1 MALELAWNDVR
12 TRQFATNVGLI
23 TTDGPLGPNIMAAEW
38 THHISYAP
46 SLLAICIG
54 ASAATVANI
63 QTSKEFG
70 VSLAGDDQRVFCSV
84 AGGHTGREVDK
95 IAALTELG
103 ATFYSARHINVIMM
117 ANAAM
122 NAECRLRE
130 MIPLGDHLMFIGDV
144 IHVVGN
150 SAVRPLVYHQGQY
163 WVLGES
169 LVKPTVSEVKRIE
182 SVVAS
187 HRKPL

>member
-1 MALELAWNDVR
+1 MGLELRWNDDR

-23 TTDGPLGPNIMAAEW
+23 TTEGPLGPNIMTAEW

-46 SLLAICIG
+46 SLIAICIDP
-54 ASAATVANI
+54 SDATTANI
-63 QTSKEFG
+63 HAAKEFG
-70 VSLAGDDQRVFCSV
+70 VSLASEEQRVFCSV
-84 AGGHTGREVDK
+84 AGGHSGREVDK

-103 ATFYSARHINVIMM
+103 ATFYSARHINVMM
-117 ANAAM
+117 VANAAM

-130 MIPLGDHLMFIGDV
+130 IIPLGDHLMFIGDV
-144 IHVVGN
+144 IDIAGN

-163 WVLGES
+163 WLLRESLSKPGES
-169 LVKPTVSEVKRIE
+169 ELQRID

-187 HRKPL
+187 YRK